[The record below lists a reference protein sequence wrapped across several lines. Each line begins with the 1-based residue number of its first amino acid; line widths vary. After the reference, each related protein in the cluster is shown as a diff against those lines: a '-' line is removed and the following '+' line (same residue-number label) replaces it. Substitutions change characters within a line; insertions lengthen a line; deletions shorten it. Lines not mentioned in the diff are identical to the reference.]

1 MASIKVIALSVDDE
15 KSKIVFVSPAGTN
28 QRLNY
33 DSDAFGFGYT
43 ENYESTGIERY
54 PFVMEE
60 HDEGVA
66 LLDWGSTLD
75 KNIATIDVLGRPINV
90 GGIITYNEIDED
102 GVHYGPYDYRISSI
116 VFFE

>member
-15 KSKIVFVSPAGTN
+15 KSKIVFVSPTDTN
-28 QRLNY
+28 HRLNY

-43 ENYESTGIERY
+43 ENHESTGIERY
-54 PFVMEE
+54 PFVLEE

-66 LLDWGSTLD
+66 LLDLGSTFA
-75 KNIATIDVLGRPINV
+75 KIIAKIDVLDRPINV
-90 GGIITYNEIDED
+90 GGIITYNEIDEH
-102 GVHYGPYDYRISSI
+102 GVHYGPYAYRISSV